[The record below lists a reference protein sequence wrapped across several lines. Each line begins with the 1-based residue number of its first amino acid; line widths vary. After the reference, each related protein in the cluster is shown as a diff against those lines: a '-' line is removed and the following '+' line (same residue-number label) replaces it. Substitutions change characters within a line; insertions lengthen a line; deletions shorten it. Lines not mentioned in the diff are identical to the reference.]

1 MLVQDKQTLQRGRV
15 EKEGKMLIVF
25 QLGIKCRMMSAG
37 GAGVWMGQCFYLMSC
52 QSALYALL
60 FIQSFDDKDTCVQ
73 VQAGSA

>member
-37 GAGVWMGQCFYLMSC
+37 GGSVDGSV
-52 QSALYALL
+52 LL
-60 FIQSFDDKDTCVQ
+60 LDELSVCSLCIAFHPVF
-73 VQAGSA
+73 